1 MSKTVIAP
9 FKRIKRKIYG
19 YALPD
24 VPSHVGLVK
33 VGQTEQDNPRK
44 RVEQQTGTV
53 GVNYEYLFHRNAIRN
68 DYELFRDTDLHAYY
82 RLRGIER
89 AVLNNKA
96 TEWFNFGDLSLAEQ
110 MADDYINSDYTA
122 VQIGDKYDYI
132 LRPEQE
138 AAVKQTLAY
147 WADPVHGSEFLWNA
161 KPRFGKTLTCYD
173 FMRRINAQNVLIVTN
188 RPAIANSW
196 FDDFQKFIAWQE
208 PGMKFVSETDALS
221 KRNPMSRKD
230 FIASLQSIRDAGE
243 EPRCLAFISLQDLK
257 GAKIAGGDFDKLE
270 WVFGMDWDLLIIDEA
285 HEGIDTQRTDRAF
298 ESIQKK
304 KFTLHLS
311 GTPFKAIANQKFH
324 SEQIYNWSY
333 LDEQLAKTTWDDS
346 HEGTNPYA
354 SLPTL
359 NLFTYQM
366 SEIIQE
372 ELAKGIQL
380 DDETN
385 LDYAFNLNE
394 FFSTDENGNFV
405 YENEVKRF
413 LDRLHTGKYPFAD
426 EQYKKQLNHTFWLLN
441 RVDSAK
447 AMEVLLK
454 NHPFF
459 KDYTVVLA
467 AGDGRSFEEEQTM
480 DELETTAMMGVWNKR
495 SFDRVREAIASNEK
509 TITLSV
515 GQLTTGVTVPE
526 WTAIFMLSD
535 IKSPALYFQAA
546 FRAQNPWEFQDPNSK
561 EWYNKENAYIF
572 DFAPDRTLV
581 LFDEFANN
589 LHDTGAKADISERKE
604 NIRELINFFPVIA
617 EDEDGSLHEISVDDV
632 LTIPLQLKAQEV
644 VRRGFMSNLLFA
656 NISAIFAAPAQL
668 KAILDKIRPE
678 KNKRLQSTRDIDVPN
693 IMMNEKSEVKIP
705 RDIVINTSKGI
716 FGDAIYRTDVEATLE
731 KFSHITE
738 REENAQKVARDL
750 INKWDEGFE
759 KVRDD
764 YGLTRAVQK
773 QQIRETEA
781 LLTSKIEENLFQAQE
796 RKRLATNHYE
806 EQAKEI
812 SEPALLEAHHAKYE
826 AQLAQ
831 IETELQDKVLQSLEE
846 VSQHVV
852 EKQIVRSEEKKKK
865 NTEDDVRDHLRGF
878 ARTIPAFLMAYGSP
892 ETTLANYD
900 ENIHAETF
908 EELTSITLDEFR
920 QLRDGIEYENEDG
933 ETVSVPGLFNETVFN
948 SSIQEFFRI
957 KDKLADYLHTQHEED
972 IFSYIPPQRTNQIF
986 TPRKVVKMM
995 VDTLQEND
1003 PDLFNSKET
1012 KFIDLYAKSGLYL
1025 TEIARRL
1032 FAGLADEI
1040 PDENARVKWILEKQ
1054 LYACAPGNIIYKIV
1068 RNYVYAGFD
1077 DVDDKNIIECDLVED
1092 AKEGRI
1098 KAALAERFGKDMK
1111 FDVIIG
1117 NPPYQESYQN
1127 VSGNI
1132 ANAKS
1137 IYNLFMEEAIKLKPK
1152 FISMITP
1159 SKWMTK
1165 TSQGIPAKW
1174 VEDTIKSNK
1183 FRIIHDFEDPSVC
1196 FPDNISIMGGVNYF
1210 LWEDSYFGKCEYFF
1224 YPIGSQMEYKKMYLD
1239 THNLGFVVRSPKA
1252 HFLIEKIVDVEGEYY
1267 NIDTKS
1273 FTSMV
1278 SPKDFFNNREVLTS
1292 NWTGYSNYSDEEH
1305 TIKCY
1310 LNEQLQA
1317 GGIGWM
1323 KPSDLVKNKETVPLD
1338 KVYIPAAHGSEVQIL
1353 GVPFYGEPNS
1363 VSSQTYLV
1371 IGYDPEKHNLEKEE
1385 CENIIKYIKTVFFRY
1400 LVSIKK
1406 KTQNGPRGVYQF
1418 VPVQDFSNDS
1428 DIDWDKPIAD
1438 INQQLY
1444 KKYHFSDE
1452 EIAFIEQLIRP
1463 ME

>member
-9 FKRIKRKIYG
+9 FKRIMRKIYG

-33 VGQTEQDNPRK
+33 VGQTEQDDPRK

-230 FIASLQSIRDAGE
+230 FTASLQSIRDAGE

-270 WVFGMDWDLLIIDEA
+270 WVFGMDWDLLVIDEA

-298 ESIQKK
+298 ESIKKK

-333 LDEQLAKTTWDDS
+333 LDEQLEKTTWDDNN
-346 HEGTNPYA
+346 EGTNPYA

-372 ELAKGIQL
+372 ELAKGFQL

-480 DELETTAMMGVWNKR
+480 DELESTAMVGAWNKR

-546 FRAQNPWEFQDPNSK
+546 FRAQNPWEFQDPDTK

-589 LHDTGAKADISERKE
+589 LHDAGAKADISERKE

-693 IMMNEKSEVKIP
+693 IMMNEKSEVEIP

-738 REENAQKVARDL
+738 REENAQKVAREL

-806 EQAKEI
+806 EQVKAI
-812 SEPALLEAHHAKYE
+812 SEPALLEEHHAKYE

-865 NTEDDVRDHLRGF
+865 TTEDDVRDHLRGF

-1003 PDLFNSKET
+1003 PDLFSSKDT

-1032 FAGLADEI
+1032 FAGLTDEI

-1054 LYACAPGNIIYKIV
+1054 LYACAPDNIIYNIV
-1068 RNYVYAGFD
+1068 RNYVYADFD
-1077 DVDDKNIIECDLVED
+1077 GVDDNNLIECNLVYDSED
-1092 AKEGRI
+1092 GNYK
-1098 KAALAERFGKDMK
+1098 KTLAERFGEDMK
-1111 FDVIIG
+1111 FDVVIG
-1117 NPPYQESYQN
+1117 NPPYQGVGRQQIYTDFYVQGIE
-1127 VSGNI
+1127 I
-1132 ANAKS
+1132 ADYVCLIFPTGWQEPKNAN
-1137 IYNLFMEEAIKLKPK
+1137 NLRKMNNEAIKRDEQIVFINNVHNVFPGVPGAEWTNIILWKRDYDNGLDGKQLVLTNGEDPETLILLINKKDIEKPDY
-1152 FISMITP
+1152 I
-1159 SKWMTK
+1159 
-1165 TSQGIPAKW
+1165 
-1174 VEDTIKSNK
+1174 VELNEKVSEA
-1183 FRIIHDFEDPSVC
+1183 HDFESIAGI
-1196 FPDNISIMGGVNYF
+1196 ISARQPYG
-1210 LWEDSYFGKCEYFF
+1210 LSTD
-1224 YPIGSQMEYKKMYLD
+1224 
-1239 THNLGFVVRSPKA
+1239 
-1252 HFLIEKIVDVEGEYY
+1252 IEKNPEKYGLPPLKKFSEDENDIRVF
-1267 NIDTKS
+1267 TKDEIK
-1273 FTSMV
+1273 FV
-1278 SPKDFFNNREVLTS
+1278 PKDYPFPRIGKGFGHYKVFVPYAWG
-1292 NWTGYSNYSDEEH
+1292 NWDETAGLGGAFGDVYIAKPNDACVETFLECGAYETEKEAVFLAKYLMTQFARALLYVNKFSQH
-1305 TIKCY
+1305 STTAFPAIPLQRFEEDWWNLSIKEI
-1310 LNEQLQA
+1310 NEKLFEKY
-1317 GGIGWM
+1317 GI
-1323 KPSDLVKNKETVPLD
+1323 PSDIKDAVNENLQLKDESN
-1338 KVYIPAAHGSEVQIL
+1338 IL
-1353 GVPFYGEPNS
+1353 I
-1363 VSSQTYLV
+1363 Q
-1371 IGYDPEKHNLEKEE
+1371 
-1385 CENIIKYIKTVFFRY
+1385 
-1400 LVSIKK
+1400 
-1406 KTQNGPRGVYQF
+1406 
-1418 VPVQDFSNDS
+1418 
-1428 DIDWDKPIAD
+1428 
-1438 INQQLY
+1438 
-1444 KKYHFSDE
+1444 
-1452 EIAFIEQLIRP
+1452 
-1463 ME
+1463 

>member
-9 FKRIKRKIYG
+9 FKRINRKIYG

-82 RLRGIER
+82 RMRGIER

-526 WTAIFMLSD
+526 WTAIF
-535 IKSPALYFQAA
+535 
-546 FRAQNPWEFQDPNSK
+546 
-561 EWYNKENAYIF
+561 
-572 DFAPDRTLV
+572 
-581 LFDEFANN
+581 
-589 LHDTGAKADISERKE
+589 
-604 NIRELINFFPVIA
+604 
-617 EDEDGSLHEISVDDV
+617 
-632 LTIPLQLKAQEV
+632 
-644 VRRGFMSNLLFA
+644 
-656 NISAIFAAPAQL
+656 
-668 KAILDKIRPE
+668 
-678 KNKRLQSTRDIDVPN
+678 
-693 IMMNEKSEVKIP
+693 
-705 RDIVINTSKGI
+705 
-716 FGDAIYRTDVEATLE
+716 
-731 KFSHITE
+731 
-738 REENAQKVARDL
+738 
-750 INKWDEGFE
+750 
-759 KVRDD
+759 
-764 YGLTRAVQK
+764 
-773 QQIRETEA
+773 
-781 LLTSKIEENLFQAQE
+781 
-796 RKRLATNHYE
+796 
-806 EQAKEI
+806 
-812 SEPALLEAHHAKYE
+812 
-826 AQLAQ
+826 
-831 IETELQDKVLQSLEE
+831 
-846 VSQHVV
+846 
-852 EKQIVRSEEKKKK
+852 
-865 NTEDDVRDHLRGF
+865 
-878 ARTIPAFLMAYGSP
+878 
-892 ETTLANYD
+892 
-900 ENIHAETF
+900 
-908 EELTSITLDEFR
+908 
-920 QLRDGIEYENEDG
+920 
-933 ETVSVPGLFNETVFN
+933 
-948 SSIQEFFRI
+948 
-957 KDKLADYLHTQHEED
+957 
-972 IFSYIPPQRTNQIF
+972 
-986 TPRKVVKMM
+986 
-995 VDTLQEND
+995 
-1003 PDLFNSKET
+1003 
-1012 KFIDLYAKSGLYL
+1012 
-1025 TEIARRL
+1025 
-1032 FAGLADEI
+1032 
-1040 PDENARVKWILEKQ
+1040 
-1054 LYACAPGNIIYKIV
+1054 
-1068 RNYVYAGFD
+1068 
-1077 DVDDKNIIECDLVED
+1077 
-1092 AKEGRI
+1092 
-1098 KAALAERFGKDMK
+1098 
-1111 FDVIIG
+1111 
-1117 NPPYQESYQN
+1117 
-1127 VSGNI
+1127 
-1132 ANAKS
+1132 
-1137 IYNLFMEEAIKLKPK
+1137 
-1152 FISMITP
+1152 
-1159 SKWMTK
+1159 
-1165 TSQGIPAKW
+1165 
-1174 VEDTIKSNK
+1174 
-1183 FRIIHDFEDPSVC
+1183 
-1196 FPDNISIMGGVNYF
+1196 
-1210 LWEDSYFGKCEYFF
+1210 
-1224 YPIGSQMEYKKMYLD
+1224 
-1239 THNLGFVVRSPKA
+1239 
-1252 HFLIEKIVDVEGEYY
+1252 
-1267 NIDTKS
+1267 
-1273 FTSMV
+1273 
-1278 SPKDFFNNREVLTS
+1278 
-1292 NWTGYSNYSDEEH
+1292 
-1305 TIKCY
+1305 
-1310 LNEQLQA
+1310 
-1317 GGIGWM
+1317 
-1323 KPSDLVKNKETVPLD
+1323 
-1338 KVYIPAAHGSEVQIL
+1338 
-1353 GVPFYGEPNS
+1353 
-1363 VSSQTYLV
+1363 
-1371 IGYDPEKHNLEKEE
+1371 
-1385 CENIIKYIKTVFFRY
+1385 
-1400 LVSIKK
+1400 
-1406 KTQNGPRGVYQF
+1406 
-1418 VPVQDFSNDS
+1418 
-1428 DIDWDKPIAD
+1428 
-1438 INQQLY
+1438 
-1444 KKYHFSDE
+1444 
-1452 EIAFIEQLIRP
+1452 
-1463 ME
+1463 

>member
-230 FIASLQSIRDAGE
+230 FTASLQSIRDAGE

-270 WVFGMDWDLLIIDEA
+270 WVFGMDWDLLVIDEA

-298 ESIQKK
+298 ESIKKK

-333 LDEQLAKTTWDDS
+333 LDEQQEKTTWDDN

-459 KDYTVVLA
+459 KNYTVVLA

-480 DELETTAMMGVWNKR
+480 DELETTAMVGTWNKR
-495 SFDRVREAIASNEK
+495 SFDRVREAITNNEK

-546 FRAQNPWEFQDPNSK
+546 FRAQNPWEFQDPDTK

-589 LHDTGAKADISERKE
+589 LHDAGAKADISERKE

-693 IMMNEKSEVKIP
+693 IMMNEKSEVEIP
-705 RDIVINTSKGI
+705 REIVINTSKGI

-738 REENAQKVARDL
+738 REENAQKVAREL

-796 RKRLATNHYE
+796 RKRLATNHYD
-806 EQAKEI
+806 EQTKAI
-812 SEPALLEAHHAKYE
+812 SEPALLEEHHAKYE

-831 IETELQDKVLQSLEE
+831 IETELQDMVLQSLEE

-865 NTEDDVRDHLRGF
+865 TTEDDVRDHLRGF

-933 ETVSVPGLFNETVFN
+933 ETVSVPGLFNENVFN

-972 IFSYIPPQRTNQIF
+972 IFNYIPPQRTNQIF

-1003 PDLFNSKET
+1003 PDLFSLKDK

-1054 LYACAPGNIIYKIV
+1054 LYACAPSNIIYKIV

-1077 DVDDKNIIECDLVED
+1077 DVDDKNIVECDLVED
-1092 AKEGRI
+1092 AKKGRI
-1098 KAALAERFGKDMK
+1098 KAALAERFGEDMK
-1111 FDVIIG
+1111 FDVIVG
-1117 NPPYQESYQN
+1117 NPPYQEMDGGAG
-1127 VSGNI
+1127 VS
-1132 ANAKS
+1132 ARP
-1137 IYNLFMEEAIKLKPK
+1137 IYHLFIEESIKLQP
-1152 FISMITP
+1152 FYISLITP
-1159 SKWMTK
+1159 SRWFTGGKGLNDFRSTILRDNRIK
-1165 TSQGIPAKW
+1165 LIVDYLDATDLFSG
-1174 VEDTIKSNK
+1174 VEIK
-1183 FRIIHDFEDPSVC
+1183 
-1196 FPDNISIMGGVNYF
+1196 GGVNYF
-1210 LWEDSYFGKCEYFF
+1210 LWDKSHNDDCEVVTMMNGKEVSRQKRPLLIDGMDTFLRHNDSLSILEKVNSFKSKSFSTIVSPRKPFGLPTNFNDFNSIKTETCN
-1224 YPIGSQMEYKKMYLD
+1224 IKI
-1239 THNLGFVVRSPKA
+1239 LGFNRS
-1252 HFLIEKIVDVEGEYY
+1252 
-1267 NIDTKS
+1267 
-1273 FTSMV
+1273 
-1278 SPKDFFNNREVLTS
+1278 
-1292 NWTGYSNYSDEEH
+1292 GY
-1305 TIKCY
+1305 I
-1310 LNEQLQA
+1310 
-1317 GGIGWM
+1317 
-1323 KPSDLVKNKETVPLD
+1323 
-1338 KVYIPAAHGSEVQIL
+1338 SENQIL
-1353 GVPFYGEPNS
+1353 RNLSDVDKWKVFVPNAWGSGNPSTDTINPIVAGKRTCSTE
-1363 VSSQTYLV
+1363 TYLL
-1371 IGYDPEKHNLEKEE
+1371 IGPFDS
-1385 CENIIKYIKTVFFRY
+1385 ENEANNAAKYISTKFFSFMVM
-1400 LVSIKK
+1400 LLKN
-1406 KTQNGPRGVYQF
+1406 TQHATQRVYKF
-1418 VPVQDFSNDS
+1418 VPIQDFSNDS

-1438 INQQLY
+1438 INKQLY